1 MLEAKQSAGKVTK
14 YLAASSE
21 HSFYHII
28 NIRAIVRD
36 RVEFYE
42 ALEFRNWTF
51 KSPGSILYD
60 AAQRTR
66 FIS

>member
-1 MLEAKQSAGKVTK
+1 MRDVALPDEGRTWKFLQMSSDVSEYGGAWLEAKQSAGKVTK

-36 RVEFYE
+36 
-42 ALEFRNWTF
+42 
-51 KSPGSILYD
+51 
-60 AAQRTR
+60 
-66 FIS
+66 